1 MKSRKLTLHCA
12 LLRMDLPSELRSII
26 VETFFPF
33 LKNIVNPVIEV
44 HRSFFTNIFTYRL
57 WMLNCEFEIYL
68 NYQKH
73 VPRTIT
79 NFQIRLSRTLFKCGD
94 WCRAKEPNNVY
105 LCTCDKNKERN
116 EEFQVQ
122 TLDTFEPMDIGSSKE
137 NPELF
142 YWYHNVVLSLIEK
155 YET

>member
-33 LKNIVNPVIEV
+33 LKNAVNPVQV
-44 HRSFFTNIFTYRL
+44 HRSFFANIFTYRL
-57 WMLNCEFEIYL
+57 WRLNCEWEIHL

-79 NFQIRLSRTLFKCGD
+79 DFQIRLSRTLFKCGD
-94 WCRAKEPNNVY
+94 WC
-105 LCTCDKNKERN
+105 TCNKNKERN
-116 EEFQVQ
+116 EEFQIQ